1 MLDAVTTRPRSTVFV
16 GRDAEIA
23 ALREALKRVRTDEP
37 AMVLVGGEAGVGKT
51 RLLEEFAR
59 HAPGARFL
67 TGQCLELGEEGLPYA
82 PFAGIVRELV
92 RTEGVAVLDG
102 HEAEFARLLPEL
114 GAVSPEPGRGV
125 LFDRVSA
132 LLARLAVDQPL
143 VVVLEDLH
151 WADRSTRDLIDF
163 LVRAARTAR
172 VLLVCTYRTDE
183 LHRGHPLRGF
193 VAELDRARGVERLD
207 VGRLDREG
215 TAEILASVYGAEPG
229 QRAIDK
235 VHQRAQGN
243 PFFVEELAA
252 SGDPAACADIPE
264 SLRDLLLARVDR
276 LPESA
281 QPVLRIAAAGGNRIG
296 HELLATV
303 AGLPEA
309 ALDAALRTAV
319 TAQLL
324 VADADGG
331 YEFRHA
337 LVREAVHDDLLP
349 GEHARLHARYAAAIE
364 ADPALV
370 AAGRAPAEVA
380 HHWYA
385 AHDTP
390 RALVTSHAAAVAAG
404 ERYAHAEQ
412 ARLLERVL
420 ELWEQVPDAADLL
433 GLDHLTLLEETLAAT
448 YTAGDFKRA
457 LSLNRAALHAID
469 ESAEPLRAARLHT
482 RRGKLLASL
491 GKSDGVA
498 QLHEAVALAEAA
510 PDDAARAMLLADIAY
525 AISRADREEG
535 ARIAALARS
544 AAESLGHE
552 GAAVHATLTM
562 QRACNRIVSAELGL
576 ADLRQAEARAKSLG
590 DVEGLVHARVSISDA
605 LFEVGDYA
613 GSAASA
619 ALGTKDAGKVGVDRS
634 TGAFVRSNHAE
645 ALVALGRWDEAD
657 AICAESARF
666 DPPGHLGLH
675 WLQLRAGL
683 RLARGEASATEL
695 VGRSLAFLA
704 RPYVSPQHRLP
715 LLTLKI
721 EAALAIGDAA
731 AAAEAAHAAVGGGAA
746 GGFAVPAPRSGDS
759 HLGRI
764 GARRATGRSGGAGG
778 DGDRDPD
785 TGAEVPVGVAD
796 LIANPRYAWPLLA
809 ASARAAVA
817 AGDAA
822 LGAAVEALAGRVE
835 CQYPAERAYAAQIA
849 ACLGEAFPAGAFA
862 AVGGHAAVGGGAA
875 AGGHAAAGGG
885 AAAGGHAAAGGG
897 AAVAGLGAADGRA
910 DAESAGTAGGSGV
923 AGGGPAGRGALERW
937 TAAVQAWRTDGQP
950 YALARVLVS
959 QAEAAAAAGDRAAA
973 REALEEAGAI
983 AADLDARPLRDEVA
997 RLARRVGLRGAVRA
1011 GPDILTARER
1021 DVLRLVAAGHSNSR
1035 IGAELYLSPK
1045 TVSVHVSRIIAKLE
1059 VTNRIEA
1066 AAVAHRLGLLG
1077 PDLIAGGQ
1085 TTASGH

>member
-1 MLDAVTTRPRSTVFV
+1 MTTRTRSTAFV

-51 RLLEEFAR
+51 RLLEEFAK
-59 HAPGARFL
+59 HAAGARFL

-92 RTEGVAVLDG
+92 RAEGVAVLDG

-114 GAVSPEPGRGV
+114 GAVSPEPDRGV
-125 LFDRVSA
+125 LFDRVST

-207 VGRLDREG
+207 VGRLDRDG

-296 HELLATV
+296 HELLSTV
-303 AGLPEA
+303 AAMPEA

-324 VADADGG
+324 VADAEGG

-420 ELWEQVPDAADLL
+420 ELWEQVPDAADRL
-433 GLDHLTLLEETLAAT
+433 GLNHLTLLEETLVAT

-469 ESAEPLRAARLHT
+469 ESAEPLRAARLLT

-498 QLHEAVALAEAA
+498 QLQEAVTLAETA

-525 AISRADREEG
+525 QISRADRDEG
-535 ARIAALARS
+535 ARIAALARA
-544 AAESLGHE
+544 AAESLGHD

-562 QRACNRIVSAELGL
+562 QRACNRMVSAEVGL
-576 ADLRQAEARAKSLG
+576 PDLRQAEARAKSLG
-590 DVEGLVHARVSISDA
+590 DVEGLVHARISISDA

-613 GSAASA
+613 GSAESA

-634 TGAFVRSNHAE
+634 SGAFVRSNHAE
-645 ALVALGRWDEAD
+645 ALMALGRWDEAD

-683 RLARGEASATEL
+683 RLARGDASATEL

-721 EAALAIGDAA
+721 EAALAAGDATG
-731 AAAEAAHAAVGGGAA
+731 AAEAARGALGSFGGGIA
-746 GGFAVPAPRSGDS
+746 GFAAPAPRGGES
-759 HLGRI
+759 HVGRI
-764 GARRATGRSGGAGG
+764 AAPEPSGGAGVARG
-778 DGDRDPD
+778 AAGANHLVGGGRDLD
-785 TGAEVPVGVAD
+785 TGAEVPAGVAD
-796 LIANPRYAWPLLA
+796 LLVNPRYAWPLLA
-809 ASARAAVA
+809 AAARAAVA
-817 AGDAA
+817 AADRD
-822 LGAAVEALAGRVE
+822 LGAAVKGLVGRVE
-835 CQYPAERAYAAQIA
+835 CQYPAERAYAAEIA
-849 ACLGEAFPAGAFA
+849 ACLGDDTA
-862 AVGGHAAVGGGAA
+862 AHAGHASP
-875 AGGHAAAGGG
+875 GHASA
-885 AAAGGHAAAGGG
+885 GHA
-897 AAVAGLGAADGRA
+897 
-910 DAESAGTAGGSGV
+910 SAGHASAGHASLGHASAGHASAGHEPPAGGSAPTAGV
-923 AGGGPAGRGALERW
+923 IERW
-937 TAAVQAWRTDGQP
+937 VAAVEAWRTDGQP
-950 YALARVLVS
+950 YALARALVG
-959 QAEAAAAAGDRAAA
+959 QAEAAAAAGDRTTA

-1011 GPDILTARER
+1011 GPDVLTARER
-1021 DVLRLVAAGHSNSR
+1021 DVLRLVAVGHSNSR

-1077 PDLIAGGQ
+1077 PDMIAGGQ

>member
-1 MLDAVTTRPRSTVFV
+1 MSYPHGILDAVTTRSRSTAFV

-23 ALREALKRVRTDEP
+23 ALRESLKRVRTDEP
-37 AMVLVGGEAGVGKT
+37 VMVLVGGEAGVGKT
-51 RLLEEFAR
+51 RLLEEFAKL
-59 HAPGARFL
+59 AGGARFL

-92 RTEGVAVLDG
+92 RAEGVAVLDG

-114 GAVSPEPGRGV
+114 GAVSHEADRGV
-125 LFDRVSA
+125 LFDRVSG
-132 LLARLAVDQPL
+132 LLARLAAEQPL

-172 VLLVCTYRTDE
+172 VLLICTYRTDE

-207 VGRLDREG
+207 LARLDRDG

-276 LPESA
+276 LPEST

-303 AGLPEA
+303 AGLPET
-309 ALDAALRTAV
+309 ALDTALRTAV
-319 TAQLL
+319 AAQLL

-370 AAGRAPAEVA
+370 PAGRAPAEVA

-385 AHDTP
+385 AHDHP
-390 RALVTSHAAAVAAG
+390 RALVASHAAAVAAG

-420 ELWEQVPDAADLL
+420 ELWEQVPDAPDRL
-433 GLDHLTLLEETLAAT
+433 GVDHLTLLEETLVAT

-469 ESAEPLRAARLHT
+469 RSAEPLRTARLLT
-482 RRGKLLASL
+482 RRGKLVSAL
-491 GKSDGVA
+491 GKSDGLA
-498 QLHEAVALAEAA
+498 QLREAVTLAESA

-525 AISRADREEG
+525 QVSRADRDEG
-535 ARIAALARS
+535 ARIAALARA
-544 AAESLGHE
+544 AAESLGHD

-562 QRACNRIVSAELGL
+562 QRACNRMVSAEVGL
-576 ADLRQAEARAKSLG
+576 PDLRQAEARARSLG

-613 GSAASA
+613 GSAESA
-619 ALGTKDAGKVGVDRS
+619 ALGTKDASKVGVDRS

-645 ALVALGRWDEAD
+645 ALMALGRWDEAD

-683 RLARGEASATEL
+683 RLARGDASAAEL

-704 RPYVSPQHRLP
+704 RPYVSAQHRMP

-721 EAALAIGDAA
+721 EAALAAGDVG
-731 AAAEAAHAAVGGGAA
+731 AAAEAAHGALGAA
-746 GGFAVPAPRSGDS
+746 SGHAAGFTAPAPRAGDS
-759 HLGRI
+759 HIGRV
-764 GARRATGRSGGAGG
+764 GFGGATQRGDQLPGG
-778 DGDRDPD
+778 EAAGAGVGRDLD
-785 TGAEVPVGVAD
+785 TGAEVPAGVAD
-796 LIANPRYAWPLLA
+796 LLANPRYAWPLLA
-809 ASARAAVA
+809 AAARAAVA

-822 LGAAVEALAGRVE
+822 LGTVVEGLATRVE

-849 ACLGEAFPAGAFA
+849 AYLGDATPVGASA
-862 AVGGHAAVGGGAA
+862 PVGDA
-875 AGGHAAAGGG
+875 AG
-885 AAAGGHAAAGGG
+885 
-897 AAVAGLGAADGRA
+897 
-910 DAESAGTAGGSGV
+910 
-923 AGGGPAGRGALERW
+923 RW
-937 TAAVQAWRTDGQP
+937 VAAVQAWRTDGQP

-959 QAEAAAAAGDRAAA
+959 QAEAAAAAGDRTAA

-983 AADLDARPLRDEVA
+983 AADLEARPLRDEVA

-1011 GPDILTARER
+1011 GPDVLTARER
-1021 DVLRLVAAGHSNSR
+1021 DVLRLVAVGHSNSR

-1077 PDLIAGGQ
+1077 PDMIAGGQ
-1085 TTASGH
+1085 TTASGR